1 MGPLGAGSGGALPA
15 AGSGAVGSIAPVAS
29 APKFRHKSER
39 RRALRRAGVAAST
52 TELVMLLPGQQ
63 PRSAT
68 PATRQTLAPGAFSRG
83 ETEARMGKATCR
95 LGRVGTGHGSLRP
108 CCCAWRFH
116 PCGGAPRG
124 APPGAA
130 GVRQG
135 TVGAVHCPGGPR
147 CFGRGSV
154 PRGHGHGPRLGR
166 PWRPLALGSAGGGP
180 KPWGARGG
188 AWPRAGGSGKAPSHR
203 LPARAMTH
211 AGQGELGEEAAASWA
226 RRRLQRRPR
235 EPSGMRWHSS
245 RFPRRPWCRK
255 YTRSWWRLPQR
266 WAGCHAVEGGTTPDP
281 GVPARDPGAGRWE
294 LRGVVEPG
302 AGRDQ
307 RLLPRLP
314 LPPPAFDVP
323 GLRPW

>member
-1 MGPLGAGSGGALPA
+1 MDGESHLQAGESGNGTWE
-15 AGSGAVGSIAPVAS
+15 S
-29 APKFRHKSER
+29 
-39 RRALRRAGVAAST
+39 
-52 TELVMLLPGQQ
+52 
-63 PRSAT
+63 
-68 PATRQTLAPGAFSRG
+68 QTLLLCLAIPPLWRSPPGS
-83 ETEARMGKATCR
+83 
-95 LGRVGTGHGSLRP
+95 
-108 CCCAWRFH
+108 
-116 PCGGAPRG
+116 
-124 APPGAA
+124 PPGAA

-135 TVGAVHCPGGPR
+135 TVGAARCPGGPR
-147 CFGRGSV
+147 CFGRGLV
-154 PRGHGHGPRLGR
+154 PRGHGHGPRSGR
-166 PWRPLALGSAGGGP
+166 PWWPLALGSAGGGP

-203 LPARAMTH
+203 LPARAMTR

-226 RRRLQRRPR
+226 RRRLQRWPR

-281 GVPARDPGAGRWE
+281 GVPARDPGAGWWE